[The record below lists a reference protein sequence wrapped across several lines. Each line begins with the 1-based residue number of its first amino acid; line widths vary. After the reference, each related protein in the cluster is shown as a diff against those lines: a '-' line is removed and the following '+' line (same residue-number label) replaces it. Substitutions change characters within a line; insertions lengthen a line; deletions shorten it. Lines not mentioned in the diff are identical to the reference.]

1 MLAELEVLDY
11 KKILYYFS
19 EISGIP
25 HGSGNVGRIADYLE
39 EFAKENQIRYVRDT
53 ADNVIFYKDA
63 TEGYEHFP
71 TIILQGHMD
80 MVCEKEADATID
92 FANDGL
98 NLKTDGEWLFADKTT
113 LGGDDGIA
121 VAYCMAI
128 LTDDTL
134 KHPALE
140 MIITTDEE
148 TGMDG
153 AKALDASLISGKYLI
168 NIDSEEENMVLCGC
182 AGGMRVAGELP
193 VERVLAGG
201 SRAKVTVSGLQGGH
215 SGVEIDKNRTNAVL
229 FLARYLYLLREKVPF
244 LVEDFSGGQKDNAIP
259 REAEAMLLFP
269 EGISAEAA
277 EVAKGIAKEMTAEI
291 SAAEPGADIRFSPED
306 EVSEVPVMHPR
317 SFEKFLFLLLQAPN
331 GVQANSAEIPG
342 LVESSLN
349 LGICKMTSE
358 GMELH
363 WALRSSKKSYLHFLK
378 EKLTYLIA
386 FLGGEYSVSG
396 EYPAWEYKEESRL
409 RKIYTEAYR
418 EMFGI
423 LPETAIIHAGL
434 ECGILSE
441 KIPDLDIISIG
452 PDMKDIHT
460 PAERLHIASAIR
472 MYKLLENILENGGII

>member
-1 MLAELEVLDY
+1 MLEELRALDY

-63 TEGYEHFP
+63 TEGYEHLP
-71 TIILQGHMD
+71 TVILQGHMD
-80 MVCEKEADATID
+80 MVCEKDADVTID
-92 FANDGL
+92 FDSDGL
-98 NLKTDGEWLFADKTT
+98 TLKTDGEWLFADGTT

-182 AGGMRVAGELP
+182 AGGMRVAGDIP

-201 SRAKVTVSGLQGGH
+201 SRVKVSVSGLLGGH

-244 LVEDFSGGQKDNAIP
+244 LTEDFSGGQKDNAIP
-259 REAEAMLLFP
+259 RDAEAMLLFP
-269 EGISAEAA
+269 EGLSAEA
-277 EVAKGIAKEMTAEI
+277 VAAAQQLAKEMTTEV
-291 SAAEPGADIRFSPED
+291 SAAEPDAVICFIPED
-306 EVSEVPVMHPR
+306 EVSEVPVMHSR

-331 GVQANSAEIPG
+331 GVQVNSAEIPG

-386 FLGGEYSVSG
+386 FLGGDYRVSG
-396 EYPAWEYKEESRL
+396 EYPAWEYKAESQL
-409 RKIYTEAYR
+409 RKIYMDAYKD
-418 EMFGI
+418 MFGK
-423 LPETAIIHAGL
+423 LPETATIHAGL

-441 KIPDLDIISIG
+441 KIPGLDIISIG
-452 PDMKDIHT
+452 PDMRDIHT
-460 PAERLHIASAIR
+460 PGERLHIASAIR
-472 MYKLLENILENGGII
+472 MYKLLENILVSGGII